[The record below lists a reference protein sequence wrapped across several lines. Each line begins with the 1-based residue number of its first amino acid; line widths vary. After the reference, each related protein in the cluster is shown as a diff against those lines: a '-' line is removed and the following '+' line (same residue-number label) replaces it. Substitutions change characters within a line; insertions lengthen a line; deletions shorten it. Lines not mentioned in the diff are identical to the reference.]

1 MRESGWK
8 RTGKQYGTGD
18 YNADHYRHG
27 VSGRICDW
35 ILHGGGEEMVNEL
48 MMTEE
53 PAEGGIRK
61 TTKDGKEKESV
72 RTCGYFGDIRR
83 AIREYLILTQ
93 LDVMDGERLKM
104 QEYAEL
110 VDRSNKLAVQGLE
123 SVLGGYPVK

>member
-1 MRESGWK
+1 
-8 RTGKQYGTGD
+8 
-18 YNADHYRHG
+18 
-27 VSGRICDW
+27 
-35 ILHGGGEEMVNEL
+35 MVNEL
-48 MMTEE
+48 MAAEE
-53 PAEGGIRK
+53 SAESGVRK
-61 TTKDGKEKESV
+61 TTIELKCGYFIEIDNLNYTLKQRYTGRSKDGKEKESM

-93 LDVMDGERLKM
+93 LDVMDGEKLKM